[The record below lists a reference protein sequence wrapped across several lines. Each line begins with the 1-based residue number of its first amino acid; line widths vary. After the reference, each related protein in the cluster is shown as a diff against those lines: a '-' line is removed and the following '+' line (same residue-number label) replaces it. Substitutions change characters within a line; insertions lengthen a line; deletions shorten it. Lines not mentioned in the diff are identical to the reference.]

1 MLTFILGV
9 AIGALT
15 MLITMS
21 LMAVAKNAD
30 QQMNLFISK
39 E

>member
-1 MLTFILGV
+1 MLPFILGV
-9 AIGALT
+9 AIGACT

-21 LMAVAKNAD
+21 LMAVAKSAD
-30 QQMNLFISK
+30 QQMNLFMPK